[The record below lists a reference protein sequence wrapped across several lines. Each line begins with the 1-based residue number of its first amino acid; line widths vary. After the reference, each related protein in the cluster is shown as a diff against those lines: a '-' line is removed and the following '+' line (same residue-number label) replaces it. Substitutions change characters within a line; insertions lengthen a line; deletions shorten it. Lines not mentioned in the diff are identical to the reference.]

1 MSLPE
6 AQGEPLRL
14 ADGSLVYPG
23 GRVVGRDT
31 IPEPVRFVEIPT
43 HREAQKVITA
53 TRRKLSEL
61 PEVPKTM
68 NAVSIVLSYTLF
80 GLGDEEIA
88 IATNLTVDQVG
99 RIKCSD
105 PFTQMYDAV
114 VRNIMES
121 ETDVVRDILAK
132 NARDAAAA
140 MVEALQAGNRSD
152 RMAAAKD
159 ILDRS
164 GHRPADVIE
173 HRHKVDGGLVI
184 EYVKRDTSDR
194 FPTIDMDGI

>member
-1 MSLPE
+1 MSL
-6 AQGEPLRL
+6 ASSDEPLKL

-23 GRVVGRDT
+23 GRVVGPDRDMS
-31 IPEPVRFVEIPT
+31 PPRFVEIPT
-43 HREAQKVITA
+43 HREAQRVITA

-68 NAVSIVLSYTLF
+68 NAVSVVLSYTLF

-88 IATNLTVDQVG
+88 IATGLTVDQVG
-99 RIKCSD
+99 RLKCSD

-132 NARDAAAA
+132 NARSAAAA

-152 RMAAAKD
+152 RMAAARD

-164 GHRPADVIE
+164 GHRPADVVE

-184 EYVKRDTSDR
+184 EYVRRDVGEK
-194 FPTIDMDGI
+194 FPTIDMDGV

>member
-1 MSLPE
+1 MPLASSD
-6 AQGEPLRL
+6 EPLKL

-23 GRVVGRDT
+23 GRVVG
-31 IPEPVRFVEIPT
+31 PESAVVSPRFVEIPT
-43 HREAQKVITA
+43 HTEAQKLVTA
-53 TRRKLSEL
+53 TRRKLSDL

-68 NAVSIVLSYTLF
+68 NAVSVVLSYTMF

-88 IATNLTVDQVG
+88 IATGLTTEQVG
-99 RIKCSD
+99 RIKVSE
-105 PFTQMYDAV
+105 PFTQMHDAV

-132 NARDAAAA
+132 NARSAATV

-152 RMAAAKD
+152 RMAAARD
-159 ILDRS
+159 IMDRS
-164 GHRPADVIE
+164 GHRPADVVE
-173 HRHKVDGGLVI
+173 HRHRVDGGLVI
-184 EYVKRDTSDR
+184 EYVKRDTAEK

>member
-1 MSLPE
+1 MPLASSD
-6 AQGEPLRL
+6 EPLKL

-23 GRVVGRDT
+23 GRIVG
-31 IPEPVRFVEIPT
+31 PEGAPPPVRFVEIPT

-53 TRRKLSEL
+53 TRRKLAEL

-80 GLGDEEIA
+80 GLGDDEIA
-88 IATNLTVDQVG
+88 LATGLSVDQIG
-99 RIKCSD
+99 RIKCGDS
-105 PFTQMYDAV
+105 FTQMHEAV

-121 ETDVVRDILAK
+121 ETDIVRDLLAK
-132 NARDAAAA
+132 NARNAAAA
-140 MVEALQAGNRSD
+140 MVEALQAGNRAD

-164 GHRPADVIE
+164 GHRPADVVE
-173 HRHKVDGGLVI
+173 HRHRVDGGLVI
-184 EYVKRDTSDR
+184 EYVKRDMGEK